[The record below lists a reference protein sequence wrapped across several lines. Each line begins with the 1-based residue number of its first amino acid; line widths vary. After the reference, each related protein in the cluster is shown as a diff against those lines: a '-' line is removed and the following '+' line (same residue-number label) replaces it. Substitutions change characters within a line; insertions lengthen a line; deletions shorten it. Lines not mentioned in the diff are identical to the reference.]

1 MTTELLSWR
10 EKLAQHKAQAKV
22 RAIPPRMQVKTGPG
36 TIAIPDAREVDE
48 IIAQVPRRKLVT
60 PSEMGAYLARKH
72 GATIGCTV
80 SAGILTPLVARA
92 AFEAE
97 QLGLKPVTPYWRA
110 LKTGGEL
117 NPKFPGGIE
126 NLMLKLEAEGHV
138 IVQRGKRFFV
148 ENYEEKLVQF

>member
-1 MTTELLSWR
+1 MSKSLSWR
-10 EKLAQHKAQAKV
+10 EKLAAHKARAKTQP
-22 RAIPPRMQVKTGPG
+22 IPLRMQVKTGPG

-48 IIAQVPRRKLVT
+48 IIARVPWRKLVT
-60 PSEMGAYLARKH
+60 PHEMGAYLASKH
-72 GATIGCTV
+72 GTTVGCTV
-80 SAGILTPLVARA
+80 SAGILVPLVAQA

-97 QLGLKPVTPYWRA
+97 QLGLTPVTPYWRA

-126 NLMLKLEAEGHV
+126 NLMRKLEEEGHV

-148 ENYEEKLVQF
+148 ENYEEKLVEF